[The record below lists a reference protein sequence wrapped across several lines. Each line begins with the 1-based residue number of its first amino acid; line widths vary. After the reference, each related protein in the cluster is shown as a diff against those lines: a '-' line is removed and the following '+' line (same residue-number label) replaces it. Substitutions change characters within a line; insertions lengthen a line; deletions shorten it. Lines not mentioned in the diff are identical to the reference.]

1 MNSRTLL
8 VLVAVAI
15 VGVVAWLAF
24 GREAPPLAP
33 ERMPNAVVPTLA
45 PTGERADTANVV
57 VGDAGAVPVPGA
69 TIERSAAAPV
79 TPSTM
84 RRVRGRVVDA
94 VRAPRAGV
102 DLRLRRYENRGFEV
116 FGDFEPAGAGRGENV
131 ETVTSAADGTITF
144 LLAREGSGTL
154 GLVPDDLVFEGERPR
169 VPPGNDDVDLGDL
182 VVLRACT
189 VRGVVRDQRGQPVAD
204 VKVEAFAGVFAFD
217 GRSSTQTAADGTFTV
232 EPLRPGK
239 WTLRTASNRFQPAR
253 VELDLQ
259 REEQRH
265 DLVIVVQPGQAI
277 AGQVVDDRGV
287 GIAGVRVNVR
297 RREIQGAVDIERMTA
312 AEAATTDEQ
321 GFFELRGL
329 TGDVVTVRARSKL
342 HAAATIADVKVGTGD
357 LLVRMP
363 RLGSIAGVLTTA
375 TGEPIAGSSISVQ
388 SGAAESPPGETFFFE
403 GMGGGANAKTA
414 ADGTFRVEGVAPGA
428 ALVSARGNGH
438 VPVDRS
444 GVEVLPGLCTEGV
457 QLRAEAGASVR
468 VLVVDEAGAPVAD
481 ASVTVARADDGGG
494 PDFTFR
500 AEASPDGPLVF
511 HGDGEDRGS
520 NRTGADGIVTVRGL
534 PPGEHTVRAT
544 HDQKAPS
551 LPVTVALALN
561 GSADARVALRDP
573 GHAVVRVVGPDGEPV
588 VGVRVQVLEAAQA
601 QRPIVRWSGHGGTQL
616 ATGEGGVVR
625 FERLVPGAYVA
636 MLHRG
641 PGPARDMEPGVFLMG
656 DTSPIAGT
664 EVEFVVRARET
675 TEVELQKPRLA
686 TVRGFVRTADGVM
699 AGGTVELQSAAAEG
713 VGPGFGGDTARIAAD
728 GSYSFR
734 EVPPGSYV
742 ARFGKSRQAVKAEA
756 TIDVPAGVPEV
767 VQDLE
772 LRSGGLR
779 VQVVG
784 TDGLPLAG
792 AVVELQRGGGA
803 GRQRGGM
810 MISMV
815 ASVSSSDDEPEIQS
829 MTFGIPRAVAGADG
843 VAVFE
848 DVPTGTYTV
857 QASHRGRGDRSLAEQ
872 TVLERQVTDCGRIE
886 LGAAGSIR
894 GEVVG
899 ASGKRV
905 PVALVEQR
913 LVGAATWSRPEVAVQ
928 GRFTLNGLGPGR
940 YEVRARRADA
950 PAGEFG
956 PVVQVEVG
964 AGEAVPQTLT
974 VPGN

>member
-1 MNSRTLL
+1 MNQRTLL
-8 VLVAVAI
+8 VLAAVAI
-15 VGVVAWLAF
+15 AGVVAWLAF
-24 GREAPPLAP
+24 AREAAPLAT

-45 PTGERADTANVV
+45 PTGERADAANV
-57 VGDAGAVPVPGA
+57 VGDAGAVSVPA
-69 TIERSAAAPV
+69 TTIERSAAAPV

-102 DLRLRRYENRGFEV
+102 DLRLRRLEKRGFEV
-116 FGDFEPAGAGRGENV
+116 FGDFDPPGVGRGANV
-131 ETVTSAADGTITF
+131 ETVTSAADGTLTF

-204 VKVEAFAGVFAFD
+204 VRVEAFAGVFAFD

-329 TGDVVTVRARSKL
+329 TGDLVTVRARSKA

-388 SGAAESPPGETFFFE
+388 SGAAESGPGETFFFDD
-403 GMGGGANAKTA
+403 MGGGANAKTA

-468 VLVVDEAGAPVAD
+468 VLVVDEAGAPVAN
-481 ASVTVARADDGGG
+481 ASVTVARADNGGG
-494 PDFTFR
+494 PDLTFR
-500 AEASPDGPLVF
+500 AEASPAGPLVF

-534 PPGEHTVRAT
+534 SPGEHTVRAT

-551 LPVTVALALN
+551 LPVTVTLARN

-588 VGVRVQVLEAAQA
+588 VGVRVQVVDAARASEQ
-601 QRPIVRWSGHGGTQL
+601 QRARWSGHGGTQL

-641 PGPARDMEPGVFLMG
+641 PGGARDMEPGVFLMG

-699 AGGTVELQSAAAEG
+699 AGGTVELQSADAEG
-713 VGPGFGGDTARIAAD
+713 VQPGFGGDTARIGAD

-734 EVPPGSYV
+734 EVPSGRYV

-756 TIDVPAGVPEV
+756 PIDVPAGVPEV

-772 LRSGGLR
+772 LRTGGLR

-792 AVVELQRGGGA
+792 AVVELQRGGTA

-810 MISMV
+810 MISV
-815 ASVSSSDDEPEIQS
+815 FATSSHSGDEPEIQS

-857 QASHRGRGDRSLAEQ
+857 QASHRGHGDQSLAAQ

-913 LVGAATWSRPEVAVQ
+913 LVGAATWSRPEVAMQ
-928 GRFTLNGLGPGR
+928 GRFTLQGLAPGR